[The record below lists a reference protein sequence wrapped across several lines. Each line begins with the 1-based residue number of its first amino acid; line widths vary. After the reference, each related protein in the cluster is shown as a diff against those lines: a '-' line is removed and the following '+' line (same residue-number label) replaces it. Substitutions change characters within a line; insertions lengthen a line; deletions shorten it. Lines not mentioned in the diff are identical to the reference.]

1 MEHDNSDTNR
11 IEHAQKAPE
20 SVSGETQSDSHPEV
34 EKERKTSPGAPDAP
48 ASQPKLADTPE
59 IKDPLTKPKPG
70 EPQESRSEARTS
82 SGDAEGSPGPKM
94 PLALDVASAK
104 RVEPP
109 PAPVTSMPEIARA
122 GVRLTEIVLL
132 LIGIFLAVSLLLI
145 TVGEAHATSRAN
157 RQLEILAGACAQGIA
172 ASPTQPSTGP
182 AATESLGV
190 LPGSTSVARSSTQKS
205 ANEKSIAARGCELDA
220 ETTRAI
226 LAQANAELVAFRAFA
241 LDILKTVLLN
251 VLLPVLTAL
260 LGYVFGSSR
269 GTS

>member
-70 EPQESRSEARTS
+70 EPQESRSE
-82 SGDAEGSPGPKM
+82 
-94 PLALDVASAK
+94 
-104 RVEPP
+104 
-109 PAPVTSMPEIARA
+109 
-122 GVRLTEIVLL
+122 
-132 LIGIFLAVSLLLI
+132 
-145 TVGEAHATSRAN
+145 N